1 MYENKK
7 TFESILV
14 LIVDL
19 CSLIVSMGIAFW
31 IRYGIFYGRFE
42 HGDQIWL
49 LLFAIA
55 LYGLIFVLLDFS
67 HHFFRRGMFDEFV
80 NVVKSELIFSAVLIM
95 ALFVMHRSADLSRL
109 VFGYQIVINTFM
121 MYAARVIFKQ
131 YMVKVYRN
139 SRHSNRLLV
148 VTSSDQA
155 GDVIENLKEY
165 NEWNRT
171 IAGLV
176 LTDEAKVEEIGEI
189 PVVAHREDFLNYV
202 IRNDVDEV
210 FIIDDKLM
218 RTPLMNEWV
227 RELEQMG
234 IIVDVN
240 IDAFDLSVSGKKS
253 LNRVGKYAAVT
264 FARNLFSTRQM
275 IAKRAL
281 DIVGSMVGMII
292 LGIATIFVA
301 PAIKLDSPGPVFFG
315 QTRVGK
321 NGRKFTYYKFRSM
334 YMDAD
339 KRITEYKKLN
349 QYTESIAEEAVASS
363 ATSVNSQKQASFF
376 KDDEQNIILYSDNDA
391 TPENDYLKV
400 KRHERSNAFIKLE
413 NDPRITKIGQIIRK
427 YSIDELPQLFNILNG
442 DMSIVGNRPLPVY
455 EAELLTSD
463 EYIQRFMAPAG
474 LTGLWQ
480 VEKRGN
486 SGSMSAEERKQLDI
500 KYAHTFSFW
509 LDMKIIIKT
518 FTAFVQKEDV

>member
-19 CSLIVSMGIAFW
+19 CSLIVSMGLAFW
-31 IRYGIFYGRFE
+31 LRYGIFYGRFE

-49 LLFAIA
+49 LVFAVA
-55 LYGLIFVLLDFS
+55 LYGLMFVLMDFS

-80 NVVKSELIFSAVLIM
+80 SVVKSEVIFSAVLIL

-109 VFGYQIVINTFM
+109 VFGYQIVINTVVI
-121 MYAARVIFKQ
+121 YAARVIFKQ

-155 GDVIENLKEY
+155 ENVLENLKEY

-176 LTDEAKVEEIGEI
+176 LTDTAQVGEINEI
-189 PVVAHREDFLNYV
+189 PVVAHSEDFLNYV

-210 FIIDDKLM
+210 FIIDDKMM
-218 RTPLMNEWV
+218 RTPLMDEWV

-240 IDAFDLSVSGKKS
+240 IDAFDLSISGKKT
-253 LNRVGKYAAVT
+253 LNRVGKYAVVS

-281 DIVGSMVGMII
+281 DIVGSLVGMVI

-321 NGRKFTYYKFRSM
+321 NGRKFTFYKFRSM
-334 YMDAD
+334 YKDAEA
-339 KRITEYKKLN
+339 RKKELM
-349 QYTESIAEEAVASS
+349 ASNE
-363 ATSVNSQKQASFF
+363 VKGLMF
-376 KDDEQNIILYSDNDA
+376 KMED
-391 TPENDYLKV
+391 
-400 KRHERSNAFIKLE
+400 
-413 NDPRITKIGQIIRK
+413 DPRITKVGKFIRK
-427 YSIDELPQLFNILNG
+427 TSIDELPQFWNVLRG
-442 DMSIVGNRPLPVY
+442 DMSLVGTRPPTVDEFEHY
-455 EAELLTSD
+455 EAKHKCRLSMT
-463 EYIQRFMAPAG
+463 PG

-480 VEKRGN
+480 I
-486 SGSMSAEERKQLDI
+486 SGRSDI
-500 KYAHTFSFW
+500 KDFDEVVR
-509 LDMKIIIKT
+509 LDMQYIDNWSILKDIKILILTVKVVLT
-518 FTAFVQKEDV
+518 GRGSR

>member
-321 NGRKFTYYKFRSM
+321 NGRKFTFYKFRSM
-334 YMDAD
+334 YKDAEA
-339 KRITEYKKLN
+339 RKKEL
-349 QYTESIAEEAVASS
+349 TASNE
-363 ATSVNSQKQASFF
+363 VKGLMF
-376 KDDEQNIILYSDNDA
+376 KMED
-391 TPENDYLKV
+391 
-400 KRHERSNAFIKLE
+400 
-413 NDPRITKIGQIIRK
+413 DPRITKVGKFIRK
-427 YSIDELPQLFNILNG
+427 TSIDELPQFWNVLRG
-442 DMSIVGNRPLPVY
+442 DMSLVGTRPPTVDEFEHY
-455 EAELLTSD
+455 EAKHKCRLSMT
-463 EYIQRFMAPAG
+463 PG

-480 VEKRGN
+480 I
-486 SGSMSAEERKQLDI
+486 SGRSDI
-500 KYAHTFSFW
+500 KDFDEVVR
-509 LDMKIIIKT
+509 LDMQYIDNWSILKDIKILILTVKVVLT
-518 FTAFVQKEDV
+518 GRGSR

>member
-67 HHFFRRGMFDEFV
+67 HHFFRRGMLDEFV

-321 NGRKFTYYKFRSM
+321 NGRKFTFYKFRSM
-334 YMDAD
+334 YKDAEA
-339 KRITEYKKLN
+339 RKKELM
-349 QYTESIAEEAVASS
+349 ASNE
-363 ATSVNSQKQASFF
+363 VKGLMF
-376 KDDEQNIILYSDNDA
+376 KMED
-391 TPENDYLKV
+391 
-400 KRHERSNAFIKLE
+400 
-413 NDPRITKIGQIIRK
+413 DPRITKVGKFIRK
-427 YSIDELPQLFNILNG
+427 TSIDELPQFWNVLRG
-442 DMSIVGNRPLPVY
+442 DMSLVGTRPPTVDEFEHY
-455 EAELLTSD
+455 EAKHKCRLSMT
-463 EYIQRFMAPAG
+463 PG

-480 VEKRGN
+480 I
-486 SGSMSAEERKQLDI
+486 SGRSDI
-500 KYAHTFSFW
+500 KDFDEVVR
-509 LDMKIIIKT
+509 LDMQYIDNWSILKDIKILILTVKVVLT
-518 FTAFVQKEDV
+518 GRGSR

>member
-80 NVVKSELIFSAVLIM
+80 NVVKSELIFSAVLIL

-155 GDVIENLKEY
+155 ENVLENLKEY

-176 LTDEAKVEEIGEI
+176 LTDTAQVGEINEI
-189 PVVAHREDFLNYV
+189 PVVAHSEDFLNYV

-210 FIIDDKLM
+210 FIIDDKMM
-218 RTPLMNEWV
+218 RTPLMDEWV

-240 IDAFDLSVSGKKS
+240 IDAFDLSISGKKT
-253 LNRVGKYAAVT
+253 LNRVGKYAVVS

-281 DIVGSMVGMII
+281 DIVGSLVGMVI

-321 NGRKFTYYKFRSM
+321 NGRKFTFYKFRSM
-334 YMDAD
+334 YKDAEA
-339 KRITEYKKLN
+339 RKKELM
-349 QYTESIAEEAVASS
+349 ASNE
-363 ATSVNSQKQASFF
+363 VKGLMF
-376 KDDEQNIILYSDNDA
+376 KMED
-391 TPENDYLKV
+391 
-400 KRHERSNAFIKLE
+400 
-413 NDPRITKIGQIIRK
+413 DPRITKVGKFIRK
-427 YSIDELPQLFNILNG
+427 TSIDELPQFWNVLRG
-442 DMSIVGNRPLPVY
+442 DMSLVGTRPPTVDEFEHY
-455 EAELLTSD
+455 EAKHKCRLSMT
-463 EYIQRFMAPAG
+463 PG

-480 VEKRGN
+480 I
-486 SGSMSAEERKQLDI
+486 SGRSDI
-500 KYAHTFSFW
+500 KDFDEVVR
-509 LDMKIIIKT
+509 LDMQYIDNWSILKDIKILILTVKVVLT
-518 FTAFVQKEDV
+518 GRGSR

>member
-7 TFESILV
+7 AFENSLV
-14 LIVDL
+14 LILDL
-19 CSLIVSMGIAFW
+19 CSLMVSMGIAFW
-31 IRYGIFYGRFE
+31 IRYGILYGRFE
-42 HGDQIWL
+42 HGDQVWL

-55 LYGLIFVLLDFS
+55 LYGLMFVLMDFS
-67 HHFFRRGMFDEFV
+67 HHFFRRGMFEELV
-80 NVVKSELIFSAVLIM
+80 SVIKSELSFSVVLIM
-95 ALFVMHRSADLSRL
+95 ALFVMHRSSDLSRL
-109 VFGYQIVINTFM
+109 VFGYQLMINM
-121 MYAARVIFKQ
+121 VVMYVSRLTFKQ

-139 SRHSNRLLV
+139 SRYSNRLLV
-148 VTSSDQA
+148 VTPSDQA

-176 LTDEAKVEEIGEI
+176 LTDEAKAEEIGEI

-210 FIIDDKLM
+210 FIIDDKMM
-218 RTPLMNEWV
+218 RTPLMDEWV

-240 IDAFDLSVSGKKS
+240 IDAFDLSISGKKT
-253 LNRVGKYAAVT
+253 LNRVGKYAVVS

-281 DIVGSMVGMII
+281 DIVGSLVGMVI

-321 NGRKFTYYKFRSM
+321 NGRKFTFYKFRSM
-334 YMDAD
+334 YKDAEA
-339 KRITEYKKLN
+339 RKKELM
-349 QYTESIAEEAVASS
+349 ASNE
-363 ATSVNSQKQASFF
+363 VKGLMF
-376 KDDEQNIILYSDNDA
+376 KMED
-391 TPENDYLKV
+391 
-400 KRHERSNAFIKLE
+400 
-413 NDPRITKIGQIIRK
+413 DPRITKVGKFIRK
-427 YSIDELPQLFNILNG
+427 TSIDELPQFWNVLRG
-442 DMSIVGNRPLPVY
+442 DMSLVGTRPPTVDEFEHY
-455 EAELLTSD
+455 EAKHKCRLSMT
-463 EYIQRFMAPAG
+463 PG

-480 VEKRGN
+480 I
-486 SGSMSAEERKQLDI
+486 SGRSDI
-500 KYAHTFSFW
+500 KDFDEVVK
-509 LDMKIIIKT
+509 LDMQYIDNWSILKDIKILILTVKVVLT
-518 FTAFVQKEDV
+518 GRGSR

>member
-19 CSLIVSMGIAFW
+19 CSLIVSMGLAFW
-31 IRYGIFYGRFE
+31 LRYGIFYGRFE

-49 LLFAIA
+49 LVFAVA
-55 LYGLIFVLLDFS
+55 LYGLMFVLMDFS

-80 NVVKSELIFSAVLIM
+80 SVVKSEVIFSAVLIL

-109 VFGYQIVINTFM
+109 VFGYQIVINTVV

-176 LTDEAKVEEIGEI
+176 LTDEAKAEEIGEI

-234 IIVDVN
+234 TIVDVN

-321 NGRKFTYYKFRSM
+321 NGRKFTFYKFRSM
-334 YMDAD
+334 YKDAEA
-339 KRITEYKKLN
+339 RKKELM
-349 QYTESIAEEAVASS
+349 ASNE
-363 ATSVNSQKQASFF
+363 VKGLMF
-376 KDDEQNIILYSDNDA
+376 KMED
-391 TPENDYLKV
+391 
-400 KRHERSNAFIKLE
+400 
-413 NDPRITKIGQIIRK
+413 DPRITKVGKFIRK
-427 YSIDELPQLFNILNG
+427 TSIDELPQFWNVLRG
-442 DMSIVGNRPLPVY
+442 DMSLVGTRPPTVDEFEHY
-455 EAELLTSD
+455 EAKHKCRLSMT
-463 EYIQRFMAPAG
+463 PG

-480 VEKRGN
+480 I
-486 SGSMSAEERKQLDI
+486 SGRSDI
-500 KYAHTFSFW
+500 KDFDEVVR
-509 LDMKIIIKT
+509 LDMQYIDNWSILKDIKILILTVKVVLT
-518 FTAFVQKEDV
+518 GRGSR

>member
-281 DIVGSMVGMII
+281 DIGGSMVGMII

-321 NGRKFTYYKFRSM
+321 NGRKFTFYKFRSM
-334 YMDAD
+334 YKDAEA
-339 KRITEYKKLN
+339 RKKELM
-349 QYTESIAEEAVASS
+349 ASNE
-363 ATSVNSQKQASFF
+363 VKGLMF
-376 KDDEQNIILYSDNDA
+376 KMED
-391 TPENDYLKV
+391 
-400 KRHERSNAFIKLE
+400 
-413 NDPRITKIGQIIRK
+413 DPRITKVGKFIRK
-427 YSIDELPQLFNILNG
+427 TSIDELPQFWNVLRG
-442 DMSIVGNRPLPVY
+442 DMSLVGTRPPTVDEFEHY
-455 EAELLTSD
+455 EAKHKCRLSMT
-463 EYIQRFMAPAG
+463 PG

-480 VEKRGN
+480 I
-486 SGSMSAEERKQLDI
+486 SGRSDIRDFDEVVRLDMQYIDNWSILKDI
-500 KYAHTFSFW
+500 KILILTVKVVLTGRGSR
-509 LDMKIIIKT
+509 
-518 FTAFVQKEDV
+518 

>member
-19 CSLIVSMGIAFW
+19 CSLIVSMGLAFW
-31 IRYGIFYGRFE
+31 LRYGIFYGRFE

-49 LLFAIA
+49 LFFAVA
-55 LYGLIFVLLDFS
+55 LYGLMFVLMDFS
-67 HHFFRRGMFDEFV
+67 RHFFRRGMFDEIV
-80 NVVKSELIFSAVLIM
+80 SVVKSEVIFSAVLIL

-109 VFGYQIVINTFM
+109 VFGYQIVINTVV

-155 GDVIENLKEY
+155 ENVLENLKEY

-176 LTDEAKVEEIGEI
+176 LTDTAQVSEINEI
-189 PVVAHREDFLNYV
+189 PVVAHSEDFLNYV

-210 FIIDDKLM
+210 FIIDDKMM
-218 RTPLMNEWV
+218 RTPLMDEWV

-240 IDAFDLSVSGKKS
+240 IDAFDLSISGKKT
-253 LNRVGKYAAVT
+253 LNRVGKYAVVS

-281 DIVGSMVGMII
+281 DIVGSLVGMVI

-321 NGRKFTYYKFRSM
+321 NGRKFTFYKFRSM
-334 YMDAD
+334 YKDAEA
-339 KRITEYKKLN
+339 RKKELM
-349 QYTESIAEEAVASS
+349 ASNE
-363 ATSVNSQKQASFF
+363 VKGLMF
-376 KDDEQNIILYSDNDA
+376 KMED
-391 TPENDYLKV
+391 
-400 KRHERSNAFIKLE
+400 
-413 NDPRITKIGQIIRK
+413 DPRITKVGKFIRK
-427 YSIDELPQLFNILNG
+427 TSIDELPQFWNVLRG
-442 DMSIVGNRPLPVY
+442 DMSLVGTRPPTVDEFEHY
-455 EAELLTSD
+455 EAKHKCRLSMT
-463 EYIQRFMAPAG
+463 PG

-480 VEKRGN
+480 I
-486 SGSMSAEERKQLDI
+486 SGRSDI
-500 KYAHTFSFW
+500 KDFDEVVR
-509 LDMKIIIKT
+509 LDMQYIDNWSILKDIKILILTVKVVLT
-518 FTAFVQKEDV
+518 GRGSR

>member
-19 CSLIVSMGIAFW
+19 CSLIVSMGLAFW
-31 IRYGIFYGRFE
+31 LRYGIFYGRDE

-49 LLFAIA
+49 LVFAVA
-55 LYGLIFVLLDFS
+55 LYGLMFVLMDFS

-80 NVVKSELIFSAVLIM
+80 SVVKSEVIFSAVLIL

-109 VFGYQIVINTFM
+109 VFGYQIVINTVV

-155 GDVIENLKEY
+155 ENVLENLKEY

-176 LTDEAKVEEIGEI
+176 LTDTAQVREINEI

-210 FIIDDKLM
+210 FIIDDKMM
-218 RTPLMNEWV
+218 RTPLMDEWV
-227 RELEQMG
+227 RELELMG

-240 IDAFDLSVSGKKS
+240 IDAFDLSISGKKT
-253 LNRVGKYAAVT
+253 LNRVGKYAVVS

-281 DIVGSMVGMII
+281 DIAGSLVGMVI
-292 LGIATIFVA
+292 LGIATIFIA

-321 NGRKFTYYKFRSM
+321 NGRKFTFYKFRSM
-334 YMDAD
+334 YKDAEA
-339 KRITEYKKLN
+339 RKKELM
-349 QYTESIAEEAVASS
+349 ASNE
-363 ATSVNSQKQASFF
+363 VKGLMF
-376 KDDEQNIILYSDNDA
+376 KMED
-391 TPENDYLKV
+391 
-400 KRHERSNAFIKLE
+400 
-413 NDPRITKIGQIIRK
+413 DPRITKVGKFIRK
-427 YSIDELPQLFNILNG
+427 TSIDELPQFWNVLRG
-442 DMSIVGNRPLPVY
+442 DMSLVGTRPPTVDEFEHY
-455 EAELLTSD
+455 EAKHKCRLSMT
-463 EYIQRFMAPAG
+463 PG

-480 VEKRGN
+480 I
-486 SGSMSAEERKQLDI
+486 SGRSDI
-500 KYAHTFSFW
+500 KDFDEVVR
-509 LDMKIIIKT
+509 LDMQYIDNWSILKDIKILILTVKVVLT
-518 FTAFVQKEDV
+518 GRGSR